1 MHSGALRSDLERLNQ
16 AAQNN
21 STIDNIP
28 TQPEHLNWRM
38 RQRLKHKQIGPEFR
52 FNSHTQ
58 AERLFDSVRSQIG
71 HNFREEDYTR
81 GSGFNN
87 EKAIKT
93 YIKTG
98 EFNFV
103 PGINPDH
110 YDSETDL
117 KAALK
122 RENKI
127 H

>member
-1 MHSGALRSDLERLNQ
+1 M
-16 AAQNN
+16 
-21 STIDNIP
+21 
-28 TQPEHLNWRM
+28 
-38 RQRLKHKQIGPEFR
+38 
-52 FNSHTQ
+52 
-58 AERLFDSVRSQIG
+58 FDAYRSQIG
-71 HNFREEDYTR
+71 KYISEDQYKTAA
-81 GSGFNN
+81 GFNN
-87 EKAIKT
+87 EKAIKN

-122 RENKI
+122 RGNKI